1 MFHYV
6 NRFLSHVF
14 SVNCYFYAHFYLYVF
29 AYKDSIL
36 FFCFY
41 FRRYISVCRVSV
53 SVKYTLL
60 GVLNLCYPNNVFE
73 NIKTDVK
80 IGIFPIL
87 ITYWSGFG
95 IFKQNREN
103 PNEIRIVGQSGSKN
117 RCCPLQGRWFM
128 NYIQVTALF
137 YPLNQWFS
145 FDHNHYFDRD

>member
-14 SVNCYFYAHFYLYVF
+14 SVNGYFYAHFYLYVF

-73 NIKTDVK
+73 K
-80 IGIFPIL
+80 L
-87 ITYWSGFG
+87 Y
-95 IFKQNREN
+95 QNRCQN
-103 PNEIRIVGQSGSKN
+103 RDFSYPDRILVGIRDFQAKSGES
-117 RCCPLQGRWFM
+117 
-128 NYIQVTALF
+128 
-137 YPLNQWFS
+137 
-145 FDHNHYFDRD
+145 

>member
-1 MFHYV
+1 MLIGFFLMFSQSIAI
-6 NRFLSHVF
+6 FMPIFICMFSHTRTR
-14 SVNCYFYAHFYLYVF
+14 
-29 AYKDSIL
+29 
-36 FFCFY
+36 FCF
-41 FRRYISVCRVSV
+41 FVFISGGIFQFAGFQFQLS
-53 SVKYTLL
+53 TL
-60 GVLNLCYPNNVFE
+60 CQVFLICVILTMYLK
-73 NIKTDVK
+73 NYIKTDVK

-87 ITYWSGFG
+87 IAYWSGFG

>member
-1 MFHYV
+1 MLIV
-6 NRFLSHVF
+6 SFLNVC

-29 AYKDSIL
+29 TYKDSIL
-36 FFCFY
+36 FFLFL
-41 FRRYISVCRVSV
+41 FQAVYISVCRVSV

-73 NIKTDVK
+73 NMKTDVK

-87 ITYWSGFG
+87 IAYWSGFG

-117 RCCPLQGRWFM
+117 RCFFCPIQGRWFM

-137 YPLNQWFS
+137 YLLNQWFS